1 MKNIYFILAL
11 CILVTIPAGM
21 SQQDSSRPI
30 VNLMVDVSGFLQP
43 NDEQSAVQRDNT
55 ANVYNAM
62 IKDKIPSTWY
72 LTQDV
77 SASQMALY
85 LTQLGLY
92 GDIEFAI
99 AGNHS
104 DEKLSTMSYSEQLAI
119 LQSSKIYGSSVHV
132 CGKNEKT
139 ISGFKPT
146 SFDQDQ
152 NTYRALDDMGMKYDA
167 GFKAGILYAPG
178 HENDVWPYP
187 VEGHN
192 FYAVP
197 ISSYMISGQKV
208 PLQDSYFKENGLDA
222 DQWYDALR
230 SSFNET
236 SEKNEPLVVSLTTS
250 ISGTGDYLDAFRDFI
265 EYAKSENAYFVN
277 TTQLVDISMGEV
289 NIVPTKAAKTTVTTA
304 YSECTTCNQNKENQS
319 MSNTTSNET
328 ITISVDMYNTT

>member
-1 MKNIYFILAL
+1 MKDIYFILTL

-21 SQQDSSRPI
+21 SQEESSRPI
-30 VNLMVDVSGFLQP
+30 VNLMIDVSGSLHP
-43 NDEQSAVQRDNT
+43 NEEQSAVDRDNI

-62 IKDKIPSTWY
+62 IKDKIPSTWF

-77 SASQMALY
+77 SSSQLAMY

-99 AGNHS
+99 AGNHP
-104 DEKLSTMSYSEQLAI
+104 DEKLSTMSYSEQLSI
-119 LQSSKIYGSSVHV
+119 LQSSKRFASSAHV
-132 CGKNEKT
+132 CGKNEKE

-152 NTYRALDDMGMKYDA
+152 NTYRALDEMGMKYDA

-187 VEGHN
+187 IEGHD

-197 ISSYMISGQKV
+197 ISSCMISGKKV
-208 PLQDSYFKENGLDA
+208 PLQDSYFKENGLGA

-230 SSFNET
+230 SKFNET
-236 SEKNEPLVVSLTTS
+236 SEKKEPLVISLTTS
-250 ISGTGDYLDAFRDFI
+250 ISGCGDYLSAFRDFI
-265 EYAKSENAYFVN
+265 EYAKSENAYFIN
-277 TTQLVDISMGEV
+277 TTQLVDMAGGEV
-289 NIVPTKAAKTTVTTA
+289 NTAPAITAKTTV
-304 YSECTTCNQNKENQS
+304 SSKCSTCDQTKEEGS
-319 MSNTTSNET
+319 GSNTISNET
-328 ITISVDMYNTT
+328 ITISVDMYNTTIN